1 VTSLAVW
8 SPLPPAASGVADY
21 VAEQLPLLGRHFD
34 LRAVAKDPAAVD
46 PGLRAAVAVVG
57 PDEARADLHLY
68 HLGNSPAHDFVHRA
82 ARAVPGVAFLH
93 EWSLHHL
100 VLHETRQSGDPAAY
114 LREMRRAYGER
125 GTFVG
130 RQVARGLGGDLL
142 PALLPLNERVLESSL
157 AAVTLTSALRDQ
169 VAARM
174 PGRPVLALP
183 LHFASPLPPGLGRAG
198 ARRALGIPDQAFVI
212 CAPGLGTAAK
222 RLDLALLAAARLDR
236 ERPGVCLVMAGEV
249 DPALGLADRARALA
263 FGGLR
268 VTGRLSLEDFVRQL
282 VACDVALALR
292 FPDHGEMSA
301 ALVRALGVGRPALVT
316 AGTAAARELPDGV
329 VVKVTPGAGE
339 EEELTAFLRRLRD
352 DTVLRESLGEM
363 ARVYVEENHDRGR
376 SVDRLAAFLAEVAA
390 GREGLRRLLDP
401 VDPAPDSLPA
411 YLKEELRWAARDLGL
426 SPRSLGLDSLV
437 EDLCPSPGQG
447 L

>member
-1 VTSLAVW
+1 
-8 SPLPPAASGVADY
+8 
-21 VAEQLPLLGRHFD
+21 
-34 LRAVAKDPAAVD
+34 
-46 PGLRAAVAVVG
+46 
-57 PDEARADLHLY
+57 
-68 HLGNSPAHDFVHRA
+68 
-82 ARAVPGVAFLH
+82 
-93 EWSLHHL
+93 
-100 VLHETRQSGDPAAY
+100 
-114 LREMRRAYGER
+114 
-125 GTFVG
+125 
-130 RQVARGLGGDLL
+130 
-142 PALLPLNERVLESSL
+142 
-157 AAVTLTSALRDQ
+157 
-169 VAARM
+169 
-174 PGRPVLALP
+174 
-183 LHFASPLPPGLGRAG
+183 
-198 ARRALGIPDQAFVI
+198 
-212 CAPGLGTAAK
+212 
-222 RLDLALLAAARLDR
+222 
-236 ERPGVCLVMAGEV
+236 
-249 DPALGLADRARALA
+249 
-263 FGGLR
+263 
-268 VTGRLSLEDFVRQL
+268 
-282 VACDVALALR
+282 
-292 FPDHGEMSA
+292 MSA